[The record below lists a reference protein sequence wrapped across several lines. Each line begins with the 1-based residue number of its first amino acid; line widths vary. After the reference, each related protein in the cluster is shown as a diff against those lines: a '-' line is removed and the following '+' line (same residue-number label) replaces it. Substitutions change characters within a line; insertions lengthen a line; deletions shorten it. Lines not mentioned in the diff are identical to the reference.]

1 MLLLSPLYNSA
12 FARLFMTNAAANARI
27 EPNRILEKQRAI
39 QNDPRKIMYR
49 LPRSGLYLGT
59 FGALFVASS
68 LGTVF
73 GVYSLI
79 RGKSD

>member
-1 MLLLSPLYNSA
+1 MLLLSPLYNK
-12 FARLFMTNAAANARI
+12 
-27 EPNRILEKQRAI
+27 PNRIIEKQRAL
-39 QNDPRKIMYR
+39 QNDPRKIMFR

-73 GVYSLI
+73 GLYSLV
-79 RGKSD
+79 RGKTD